1 LPNKSSL
8 KSVFPSIIVNGKV
21 VKTENA
27 KQPFEI
33 HADSVEIFN
42 LADADYPLQ
51 KKRHSFE
58 YLRTVAHLRPRTNTF
73 NAVFRIRSV
82 AAFAIHE
89 YFQNNGYVYVNTP
102 IITCADCEGSAEMF
116 KLTTLDLDK
125 PLPQKDGKTDFSE
138 DLFGKKAYITGSGQL
153 HGETFAEAYGK
164 IYTFGP
170 TLRSENSNT
179 KTHANE
185 FWMIEPEIAFCDL
198 EQLMDIEEDCLKFVV
213 SRVLEKCPEE
223 MEFCNNF
230 IEKGLIDKL
239 HKLVNSKF
247 VRIDHKEAIDIL
259 KKADKEWE
267 FKPEYGEDLGFY
279 KLRWAFDVAIAFIY
293 NTFGFAGIYAFVV
306 IIASLTVLSLFNI
319 LLKQKN
325 NIVLSFI
332 ATVISMLLMTS
343 NWSFTARGQIISY
356 LLLLL
361 EIYFI
366 EKMISTKQKRYYI
379 IFLVISALIVNF
391 HASVWYMTIILVLP
405 YLAEAIMHKIM
416 KNKNLEKSKIIL
428 EPISI
433 KMLIIAIL
441 CLVLGSFISPIGTYT
456 YTYMFKVIGG
466 ISSTFISELQQ
477 TDIISSIGMI
487 LGLIVID
494 ILMLATKSK
503 MKLSDILLF
512 FGLYFMAILA
522 RRNQAFLYLIGTI
535 PVVRLITNFF
545 ETYDTEN
552 ILEKLNNFF
561 SKNWVLGCTTIVIV
575 IGLSSNMVTR
585 IREKYVNERKYPVEA
600 VNFIKENLDYKNLKI
615 YNSFNYGSYL
625 ELSGI
630 PAFVDSRS
638 EIFTEEFNN
647 VTILKDWLETS
658 RGNVNYNDTFAKY
671 EIDYAIVED
680 KEIINTYISADEN
693 YEKVF
698 DDETFSIYMK
708 K

>member
-1 LPNKSSL
+1 MKNKKL
-8 KSVFPSIIVNGKV
+8 YIVFSMLLIVIILMTVTKEMQNDTFFTIATGEHILQEGYDNV
-21 VKTENA
+21 DHLTWHEN
-27 KQPFEI
+27 
-33 HADSVEIFN
+33 
-42 LADADYPLQ
+42 
-51 KKRHSFE
+51 
-58 YLRTVAHLRPRTNTF
+58 
-73 NAVFRIRSV
+73 
-82 AAFAIHE
+82 
-89 YFQNNGYVYVNTP
+89 
-102 IITCADCEGSAEMF
+102 
-116 KLTTLDLDK
+116 
-125 PLPQKDGKTDFSE
+125 
-138 DLFGKKAYITGSGQL
+138 
-153 HGETFAEAYGK
+153 
-164 IYTFGP
+164 
-170 TLRSENSNT
+170 
-179 KTHANE
+179 
-185 FWMIEPEIAFCDL
+185 
-198 EQLMDIEEDCLKFVV
+198 
-213 SRVLEKCPEE
+213 
-223 MEFCNNF
+223 
-230 IEKGLIDKL
+230 
-239 HKLVNSKF
+239 
-247 VRIDHKEAIDIL
+247 
-259 KKADKEWE
+259 
-267 FKPEYGEDLGFY
+267 LGFY

-306 IIASLTVLSLFNI
+306 IIASLTALSLFNI

-332 ATVISMLLMTS
+332 ATVISMLLMAS
-343 NWSFTARGQIISY
+343 NWAFTARGQIISY

-433 KMLIIAIL
+433 KMLIISIL

-552 ILEKLNNFF
+552 ISEKVNDFF

-585 IREKYVNERKYPVEA
+585 IREKYVNEKKYPVGA

-658 RGNVNYNDTFAKY
+658 RGNVNYNYTFEKY
-671 EIDYAIVED
+671 KIDYAIVED
-680 KEIINTYISADEN
+680 KEIINTYISVDKN

-698 DDETFSIYMK
+698 DDETFSIYVK

>member
-1 LPNKSSL
+1 MKNKKL
-8 KSVFPSIIVNGKV
+8 YIVFSMLLIVIILMTVTKEMQNDTFFTIATG
-21 VKTENA
+21 EH
-27 KQPFEI
+27 I
-33 HADSVEIFN
+33 
-42 LADADYPLQ
+42 LQ
-51 KKRHSFE
+51 E
-58 YLRTVAHLRPRTNTF
+58 GYDNVDHLTW
-73 NAVFRIRSV
+73 
-82 AAFAIHE
+82 H
-89 YFQNNGYVYVNTP
+89 
-102 IITCADCEGSAEMF
+102 
-116 KLTTLDLDK
+116 
-125 PLPQKDGKTDFSE
+125 
-138 DLFGKKAYITGSGQL
+138 
-153 HGETFAEAYGK
+153 
-164 IYTFGP
+164 
-170 TLRSENSNT
+170 
-179 KTHANE
+179 
-185 FWMIEPEIAFCDL
+185 
-198 EQLMDIEEDCLKFVV
+198 
-213 SRVLEKCPEE
+213 
-223 MEFCNNF
+223 
-230 IEKGLIDKL
+230 
-239 HKLVNSKF
+239 
-247 VRIDHKEAIDIL
+247 
-259 KKADKEWE
+259 
-267 FKPEYGEDLGFY
+267 EDLGFY

-379 IFLVISALIVNF
+379 IFFIISVLIVNF
-391 HASVWYMTIILVLP
+391 HASVWYMTVILILP
-405 YLAEAIMHKIM
+405 YLAEAIMYRLM

-552 ILEKLNNFF
+552 ILEKVDNLF

-585 IREKYVNERKYPVEA
+585 IREKYVNEKKYPVGA
-600 VNFIKENLDYKNLKI
+600 VNFIKENLDYKNLRI

>member
-1 LPNKSSL
+1 MKNKKL
-8 KSVFPSIIVNGKV
+8 YIVFSMLLIVIILMTVTKEMQNDTFFTIATG
-21 VKTENA
+21 EH
-27 KQPFEI
+27 I
-33 HADSVEIFN
+33 
-42 LADADYPLQ
+42 LQ
-51 KKRHSFE
+51 E
-58 YLRTVAHLRPRTNTF
+58 GYDNVDHLTW
-73 NAVFRIRSV
+73 
-82 AAFAIHE
+82 H
-89 YFQNNGYVYVNTP
+89 
-102 IITCADCEGSAEMF
+102 
-116 KLTTLDLDK
+116 
-125 PLPQKDGKTDFSE
+125 
-138 DLFGKKAYITGSGQL
+138 
-153 HGETFAEAYGK
+153 
-164 IYTFGP
+164 
-170 TLRSENSNT
+170 
-179 KTHANE
+179 
-185 FWMIEPEIAFCDL
+185 
-198 EQLMDIEEDCLKFVV
+198 
-213 SRVLEKCPEE
+213 
-223 MEFCNNF
+223 
-230 IEKGLIDKL
+230 
-239 HKLVNSKF
+239 
-247 VRIDHKEAIDIL
+247 
-259 KKADKEWE
+259 
-267 FKPEYGEDLGFY
+267 EDLGFY

-391 HASVWYMTIILVLP
+391 HASVLYMTIILVLP

>member
-1 LPNKSSL
+1 MKNKKL
-8 KSVFPSIIVNGKV
+8 YI
-21 VKTENA
+21 
-27 KQPFEI
+27 
-33 HADSVEIFN
+33 
-42 LADADYPLQ
+42 
-51 KKRHSFE
+51 
-58 YLRTVAHLRPRTNTF
+58 
-73 NAVFRIRSV
+73 VFRMLLIV
-82 AAFAIHE
+82 IILMTVTKE
-89 YFQNNGYVYVNTP
+89 MQNDTFFTIATGEHILQEGYDNV
-102 IITCADCEGSAEMF
+102 DH
-116 KLTTLDLDK
+116 LTW
-125 PLPQKDGKTDFSE
+125 
-138 DLFGKKAYITGSGQL
+138 
-153 HGETFAEAYGK
+153 H
-164 IYTFGP
+164 
-170 TLRSENSNT
+170 
-179 KTHANE
+179 
-185 FWMIEPEIAFCDL
+185 
-198 EQLMDIEEDCLKFVV
+198 
-213 SRVLEKCPEE
+213 
-223 MEFCNNF
+223 
-230 IEKGLIDKL
+230 
-239 HKLVNSKF
+239 
-247 VRIDHKEAIDIL
+247 
-259 KKADKEWE
+259 
-267 FKPEYGEDLGFY
+267 EDLGFY

-552 ILEKLNNFF
+552 ILEKVNNFF

>member
-1 LPNKSSL
+1 MKNKKL
-8 KSVFPSIIVNGKV
+8 YIVFSMLLIVIILMTVTKEMQNDTFFTIATG
-21 VKTENA
+21 EH
-27 KQPFEI
+27 I
-33 HADSVEIFN
+33 
-42 LADADYPLQ
+42 LQ
-51 KKRHSFE
+51 E
-58 YLRTVAHLRPRTNTF
+58 GYDNVDHLTW
-73 NAVFRIRSV
+73 
-82 AAFAIHE
+82 H
-89 YFQNNGYVYVNTP
+89 
-102 IITCADCEGSAEMF
+102 
-116 KLTTLDLDK
+116 
-125 PLPQKDGKTDFSE
+125 
-138 DLFGKKAYITGSGQL
+138 
-153 HGETFAEAYGK
+153 
-164 IYTFGP
+164 
-170 TLRSENSNT
+170 
-179 KTHANE
+179 
-185 FWMIEPEIAFCDL
+185 
-198 EQLMDIEEDCLKFVV
+198 
-213 SRVLEKCPEE
+213 
-223 MEFCNNF
+223 
-230 IEKGLIDKL
+230 
-239 HKLVNSKF
+239 
-247 VRIDHKEAIDIL
+247 
-259 KKADKEWE
+259 
-267 FKPEYGEDLGFY
+267 EDLGFY

-343 NWSFTARGQIISY
+343 NWSFTARGQMISY

>member
-1 LPNKSSL
+1 MQEGYDN
-8 KSVFPSIIVNGKV
+8 V
-21 VKTENA
+21 
-27 KQPFEI
+27 
-33 HADSVEIFN
+33 D
-42 LADADYPLQ
+42 
-51 KKRHSFE
+51 
-58 YLRTVAHLRPRTNTF
+58 HLTW
-73 NAVFRIRSV
+73 
-82 AAFAIHE
+82 H
-89 YFQNNGYVYVNTP
+89 
-102 IITCADCEGSAEMF
+102 
-116 KLTTLDLDK
+116 
-125 PLPQKDGKTDFSE
+125 
-138 DLFGKKAYITGSGQL
+138 
-153 HGETFAEAYGK
+153 
-164 IYTFGP
+164 
-170 TLRSENSNT
+170 
-179 KTHANE
+179 
-185 FWMIEPEIAFCDL
+185 
-198 EQLMDIEEDCLKFVV
+198 
-213 SRVLEKCPEE
+213 
-223 MEFCNNF
+223 
-230 IEKGLIDKL
+230 
-239 HKLVNSKF
+239 
-247 VRIDHKEAIDIL
+247 
-259 KKADKEWE
+259 
-267 FKPEYGEDLGFY
+267 EDLGFY

-638 EIFTEEFNN
+638 EIFTEEFND

-698 DDETFSIYMK
+698 DDETFSIYIK

>member
-1 LPNKSSL
+1 MLSLCTQTVQMVLLEGMFDIRHFLLNIPWTLIGAASVVLWRLLAKKNKP
-8 KSVFPSIIVNGKV
+8 VRYIIRG
-21 VKTENA
+21 
-27 KQPFEI
+27 I
-33 HADSVEIFN
+33 MIL
-42 LADADYPLQ
+42 LA
-51 KKRHSFE
+51 
-58 YLRTVAHLRPRTNTF
+58 
-73 NAVFRIRSV
+73 
-82 AAFAIHE
+82 
-89 YFQNNGYVYVNTP
+89 
-102 IITCADCEGSAEMF
+102 
-116 KLTTLDLDK
+116 
-125 PLPQKDGKTDFSE
+125 
-138 DLFGKKAYITGSGQL
+138 
-153 HGETFAEAYGK
+153 
-164 IYTFGP
+164 
-170 TLRSENSNT
+170 
-179 KTHANE
+179 
-185 FWMIEPEIAFCDL
+185 
-198 EQLMDIEEDCLKFVV
+198 
-213 SRVLEKCPEE
+213 
-223 MEFCNNF
+223 
-230 IEKGLIDKL
+230 LIL
-239 HKLVNSKF
+239 L
-247 VRIDHKEAIDIL
+247 
-259 KKADKEWE
+259 
-267 FKPEYGEDLGFY
+267 
-279 KLRWAFDVAIAFIY
+279 
-293 NTFGFAGIYAFVV
+293 AGICAFVV
-306 IIASLTVLSLFNI
+306 LIACLTAFSLFNI

-343 NWSFTARGQIISY
+343 NWAFTARGQIISY

-552 ILEKLNNFF
+552 ILEKVDNLF

-585 IREKYVNERKYPVEA
+585 IREKYVNEKKYPVEA

-680 KEIINTYISADEN
+680 KEIINTYISVDEN

-698 DDETFSIYMK
+698 DDETFSIYIK

>member
-1 LPNKSSL
+1 MKNKKL
-8 KSVFPSIIVNGKV
+8 YIVFSMLLIVIILMTVTKEMQNDTFFTIATG
-21 VKTENA
+21 EN
-27 KQPFEI
+27 I
-33 HADSVEIFN
+33 
-42 LADADYPLQ
+42 LQ
-51 KKRHSFE
+51 E
-58 YLRTVAHLRPRTNTF
+58 GYDNVDHLTW
-73 NAVFRIRSV
+73 
-82 AAFAIHE
+82 HE
-89 YFQNNGYVYVNTP
+89 N
-102 IITCADCEGSAEMF
+102 
-116 KLTTLDLDK
+116 
-125 PLPQKDGKTDFSE
+125 
-138 DLFGKKAYITGSGQL
+138 
-153 HGETFAEAYGK
+153 
-164 IYTFGP
+164 
-170 TLRSENSNT
+170 
-179 KTHANE
+179 
-185 FWMIEPEIAFCDL
+185 
-198 EQLMDIEEDCLKFVV
+198 
-213 SRVLEKCPEE
+213 
-223 MEFCNNF
+223 
-230 IEKGLIDKL
+230 
-239 HKLVNSKF
+239 
-247 VRIDHKEAIDIL
+247 
-259 KKADKEWE
+259 
-267 FKPEYGEDLGFY
+267 LGFY

-306 IIASLTVLSLFNI
+306 IIASLTGLSLFNI

-552 ILEKLNNFF
+552 ILEKVNNFF

-585 IREKYVNERKYPVEA
+585 IREKYVNEKKYPVGA
-600 VNFIKENLDYKNLKI
+600 VNFIKENLDYKNLRI

-658 RGNVNYNDTFAKY
+658 RGNVNYNDTFEKY
-671 EIDYAIVED
+671 KIDYAIVED
-680 KEIINTYISADEN
+680 KEIINTYISTDEN

-698 DDETFSIYMK
+698 DDETFSIYIK

>member
-1 LPNKSSL
+1 MKNKKL
-8 KSVFPSIIVNGKV
+8 YIVFSMLLIVIILMTVTKEMQNDTFFTIATGEHILQEGYDNV
-21 VKTENA
+21 DHLTWHEN
-27 KQPFEI
+27 
-33 HADSVEIFN
+33 
-42 LADADYPLQ
+42 
-51 KKRHSFE
+51 
-58 YLRTVAHLRPRTNTF
+58 
-73 NAVFRIRSV
+73 
-82 AAFAIHE
+82 
-89 YFQNNGYVYVNTP
+89 
-102 IITCADCEGSAEMF
+102 
-116 KLTTLDLDK
+116 
-125 PLPQKDGKTDFSE
+125 
-138 DLFGKKAYITGSGQL
+138 
-153 HGETFAEAYGK
+153 
-164 IYTFGP
+164 
-170 TLRSENSNT
+170 
-179 KTHANE
+179 
-185 FWMIEPEIAFCDL
+185 
-198 EQLMDIEEDCLKFVV
+198 
-213 SRVLEKCPEE
+213 
-223 MEFCNNF
+223 
-230 IEKGLIDKL
+230 
-239 HKLVNSKF
+239 
-247 VRIDHKEAIDIL
+247 
-259 KKADKEWE
+259 
-267 FKPEYGEDLGFY
+267 LGFY

-293 NTFGFAGIYAFVV
+293 TTFGFAGIYAFVV
-306 IIASLTVLSLFNI
+306 IIASLTGLSLFNI

-585 IREKYVNERKYPVEA
+585 IREKYVNEKKYPVEA
-600 VNFIKENLDYKNLKI
+600 VNFIKENLDYINLRI

-698 DDETFSIYMK
+698 DDETFSIYIK

>member
-1 LPNKSSL
+1 MKNKKL
-8 KSVFPSIIVNGKV
+8 YIVFSMLLIVIILMTVTKEMQNDTFFTIATG
-21 VKTENA
+21 EH
-27 KQPFEI
+27 I
-33 HADSVEIFN
+33 
-42 LADADYPLQ
+42 LQ
-51 KKRHSFE
+51 E
-58 YLRTVAHLRPRTNTF
+58 GYDNVDHLTW
-73 NAVFRIRSV
+73 
-82 AAFAIHE
+82 H
-89 YFQNNGYVYVNTP
+89 
-102 IITCADCEGSAEMF
+102 
-116 KLTTLDLDK
+116 
-125 PLPQKDGKTDFSE
+125 
-138 DLFGKKAYITGSGQL
+138 
-153 HGETFAEAYGK
+153 
-164 IYTFGP
+164 
-170 TLRSENSNT
+170 
-179 KTHANE
+179 
-185 FWMIEPEIAFCDL
+185 
-198 EQLMDIEEDCLKFVV
+198 
-213 SRVLEKCPEE
+213 
-223 MEFCNNF
+223 
-230 IEKGLIDKL
+230 
-239 HKLVNSKF
+239 
-247 VRIDHKEAIDIL
+247 
-259 KKADKEWE
+259 
-267 FKPEYGEDLGFY
+267 EDLGFY

-585 IREKYVNERKYPVEA
+585 IREKYVNEKKYPVGA
-600 VNFIKENLDYKNLKI
+600 VNFIKENLDYKNLRI

>member
-1 LPNKSSL
+1 MKNKKL
-8 KSVFPSIIVNGKV
+8 YIVFSMLLIVIILMTVTKEMQNDTFFTIATGKHILQDGYDNV
-21 VKTENA
+21 DHLTWHEN
-27 KQPFEI
+27 
-33 HADSVEIFN
+33 
-42 LADADYPLQ
+42 
-51 KKRHSFE
+51 
-58 YLRTVAHLRPRTNTF
+58 
-73 NAVFRIRSV
+73 
-82 AAFAIHE
+82 
-89 YFQNNGYVYVNTP
+89 
-102 IITCADCEGSAEMF
+102 
-116 KLTTLDLDK
+116 
-125 PLPQKDGKTDFSE
+125 
-138 DLFGKKAYITGSGQL
+138 
-153 HGETFAEAYGK
+153 
-164 IYTFGP
+164 
-170 TLRSENSNT
+170 
-179 KTHANE
+179 
-185 FWMIEPEIAFCDL
+185 
-198 EQLMDIEEDCLKFVV
+198 
-213 SRVLEKCPEE
+213 
-223 MEFCNNF
+223 
-230 IEKGLIDKL
+230 
-239 HKLVNSKF
+239 
-247 VRIDHKEAIDIL
+247 
-259 KKADKEWE
+259 
-267 FKPEYGEDLGFY
+267 LGFY

-552 ILEKLNNFF
+552 ILEKVNNFF

-585 IREKYVNERKYPVEA
+585 IREKYVNEKKYPVEA

-671 EIDYAIVED
+671 KIDYAIVED
-680 KEIINTYISADEN
+680 KEIINTYISVDEN

>member
-1 LPNKSSL
+1 MKNKKL
-8 KSVFPSIIVNGKV
+8 YIVFSMLLIVIILMTVTKEMQNDTFFTIATGEHILQEGYDNV
-21 VKTENA
+21 DHLTWHEN
-27 KQPFEI
+27 
-33 HADSVEIFN
+33 
-42 LADADYPLQ
+42 
-51 KKRHSFE
+51 
-58 YLRTVAHLRPRTNTF
+58 
-73 NAVFRIRSV
+73 
-82 AAFAIHE
+82 
-89 YFQNNGYVYVNTP
+89 
-102 IITCADCEGSAEMF
+102 
-116 KLTTLDLDK
+116 
-125 PLPQKDGKTDFSE
+125 
-138 DLFGKKAYITGSGQL
+138 
-153 HGETFAEAYGK
+153 
-164 IYTFGP
+164 
-170 TLRSENSNT
+170 
-179 KTHANE
+179 
-185 FWMIEPEIAFCDL
+185 
-198 EQLMDIEEDCLKFVV
+198 
-213 SRVLEKCPEE
+213 
-223 MEFCNNF
+223 
-230 IEKGLIDKL
+230 
-239 HKLVNSKF
+239 
-247 VRIDHKEAIDIL
+247 
-259 KKADKEWE
+259 
-267 FKPEYGEDLGFY
+267 LGFY

-585 IREKYVNERKYPVEA
+585 IREKYVNEKKYPVEA
-600 VNFIKENLDYKNLKI
+600 VNFIKENLDYINLRI

>member
-1 LPNKSSL
+1 MKNKKL
-8 KSVFPSIIVNGKV
+8 YIVFSMLLIVIILMTVTKEMQNDTFFTIATG
-21 VKTENA
+21 EH
-27 KQPFEI
+27 I
-33 HADSVEIFN
+33 
-42 LADADYPLQ
+42 LQ
-51 KKRHSFE
+51 E
-58 YLRTVAHLRPRTNTF
+58 GYDNVDHLTW
-73 NAVFRIRSV
+73 
-82 AAFAIHE
+82 H
-89 YFQNNGYVYVNTP
+89 
-102 IITCADCEGSAEMF
+102 
-116 KLTTLDLDK
+116 
-125 PLPQKDGKTDFSE
+125 
-138 DLFGKKAYITGSGQL
+138 
-153 HGETFAEAYGK
+153 
-164 IYTFGP
+164 
-170 TLRSENSNT
+170 
-179 KTHANE
+179 
-185 FWMIEPEIAFCDL
+185 
-198 EQLMDIEEDCLKFVV
+198 
-213 SRVLEKCPEE
+213 
-223 MEFCNNF
+223 
-230 IEKGLIDKL
+230 
-239 HKLVNSKF
+239 
-247 VRIDHKEAIDIL
+247 
-259 KKADKEWE
+259 
-267 FKPEYGEDLGFY
+267 EDLGFY

-456 YTYMFKVIGG
+456 YIYMFKVIGG

-535 PVVRLITNFF
+535 PVVRLITNFL

-552 ILEKLNNFF
+552 ILEKVNNFF

-638 EIFTEEFNN
+638 EIFTEEFND

-698 DDETFSIYMK
+698 DDETFSIYIK

>member
-1 LPNKSSL
+1 MKNKKL
-8 KSVFPSIIVNGKV
+8 YIVFSMLLIVIILMTVTKEMQNDTFFTIATGEHILQEGYDNV
-21 VKTENA
+21 DHLTWHEN
-27 KQPFEI
+27 
-33 HADSVEIFN
+33 
-42 LADADYPLQ
+42 
-51 KKRHSFE
+51 
-58 YLRTVAHLRPRTNTF
+58 
-73 NAVFRIRSV
+73 
-82 AAFAIHE
+82 
-89 YFQNNGYVYVNTP
+89 
-102 IITCADCEGSAEMF
+102 
-116 KLTTLDLDK
+116 
-125 PLPQKDGKTDFSE
+125 
-138 DLFGKKAYITGSGQL
+138 
-153 HGETFAEAYGK
+153 
-164 IYTFGP
+164 
-170 TLRSENSNT
+170 
-179 KTHANE
+179 
-185 FWMIEPEIAFCDL
+185 
-198 EQLMDIEEDCLKFVV
+198 
-213 SRVLEKCPEE
+213 
-223 MEFCNNF
+223 
-230 IEKGLIDKL
+230 
-239 HKLVNSKF
+239 
-247 VRIDHKEAIDIL
+247 
-259 KKADKEWE
+259 
-267 FKPEYGEDLGFY
+267 LGFY

-343 NWSFTARGQIISY
+343 NWAFTARGQIISY

-585 IREKYVNERKYPVEA
+585 IREKYVNEKKYPVEA
-600 VNFIKENLDYKNLKI
+600 VNFIKENLDYINLRI

>member
-1 LPNKSSL
+1 MKNKKL
-8 KSVFPSIIVNGKV
+8 YIVFSMLLIVIILMTVTKEMQNDTFFTIATGEHILQEGYDNV
-21 VKTENA
+21 DHLTWHEN
-27 KQPFEI
+27 
-33 HADSVEIFN
+33 
-42 LADADYPLQ
+42 
-51 KKRHSFE
+51 
-58 YLRTVAHLRPRTNTF
+58 
-73 NAVFRIRSV
+73 
-82 AAFAIHE
+82 
-89 YFQNNGYVYVNTP
+89 
-102 IITCADCEGSAEMF
+102 
-116 KLTTLDLDK
+116 
-125 PLPQKDGKTDFSE
+125 
-138 DLFGKKAYITGSGQL
+138 
-153 HGETFAEAYGK
+153 
-164 IYTFGP
+164 
-170 TLRSENSNT
+170 
-179 KTHANE
+179 
-185 FWMIEPEIAFCDL
+185 
-198 EQLMDIEEDCLKFVV
+198 
-213 SRVLEKCPEE
+213 
-223 MEFCNNF
+223 
-230 IEKGLIDKL
+230 
-239 HKLVNSKF
+239 
-247 VRIDHKEAIDIL
+247 
-259 KKADKEWE
+259 
-267 FKPEYGEDLGFY
+267 LGFY

-293 NTFGFAGIYAFVV
+293 NTFGFAGIYALVV
-306 IIASLTVLSLFNI
+306 IIASLTALSLFNI

-343 NWSFTARGQIISY
+343 NWAFTARGQIISY

-379 IFLVISALIVNF
+379 IFLVISSLIVNF

-552 ILEKLNNFF
+552 ISEKVNDFF

-585 IREKYVNERKYPVEA
+585 IREKYVNEKKYPVGA

-658 RGNVNYNDTFAKY
+658 RGNINYNDTFEKY
-671 EIDYAIVED
+671 KIDYAIVED
-680 KEIINTYISADEN
+680 KEIINTYISVDEN

-698 DDETFSIYMK
+698 DDETFSIYVK

>member
-1 LPNKSSL
+1 
-8 KSVFPSIIVNGKV
+8 
-21 VKTENA
+21 
-27 KQPFEI
+27 
-33 HADSVEIFN
+33 
-42 LADADYPLQ
+42 
-51 KKRHSFE
+51 
-58 YLRTVAHLRPRTNTF
+58 
-73 NAVFRIRSV
+73 
-82 AAFAIHE
+82 
-89 YFQNNGYVYVNTP
+89 
-102 IITCADCEGSAEMF
+102 M
-116 KLTTLDLDK
+116 
-125 PLPQKDGKTDFSE
+125 
-138 DLFGKKAYITGSGQL
+138 
-153 HGETFAEAYGK
+153 
-164 IYTFGP
+164 
-170 TLRSENSNT
+170 
-179 KTHANE
+179 
-185 FWMIEPEIAFCDL
+185 
-198 EQLMDIEEDCLKFVV
+198 
-213 SRVLEKCPEE
+213 
-223 MEFCNNF
+223 
-230 IEKGLIDKL
+230 
-239 HKLVNSKF
+239 
-247 VRIDHKEAIDIL
+247 
-259 KKADKEWE
+259 
-267 FKPEYGEDLGFY
+267 
-279 KLRWAFDVAIAFIY
+279 RWAFDVTIAFIY

-343 NWSFTARGQIISY
+343 NWAFTARGQIISY

-379 IFLVISALIVNF
+379 IFFIISVLIVNF
-391 HASVWYMTIILVLP
+391 HASVWYMTVILILP
-405 YLAEAIMHKIM
+405 YLAEAIMYRLM

-441 CLVLGSFISPIGTYT
+441 CFVLGSFISPIGTYT

-552 ILEKLNNFF
+552 ILEKVNNFF

-585 IREKYVNERKYPVEA
+585 IREKYVNEKKYPVEA

-615 YNSFNYGSYL
+615 YNNFNYGSYL

-671 EIDYAIVED
+671 EIDYANVED
-680 KEIINTYISADEN
+680 KEIINTYISVDEN

>member
-1 LPNKSSL
+1 MKNKKL
-8 KSVFPSIIVNGKV
+8 YIVFSMLLIVIILMTVTKEMQNDTFFTIATGEHILQEGYDNV
-21 VKTENA
+21 DHLTWHEN
-27 KQPFEI
+27 
-33 HADSVEIFN
+33 
-42 LADADYPLQ
+42 
-51 KKRHSFE
+51 
-58 YLRTVAHLRPRTNTF
+58 
-73 NAVFRIRSV
+73 
-82 AAFAIHE
+82 
-89 YFQNNGYVYVNTP
+89 
-102 IITCADCEGSAEMF
+102 
-116 KLTTLDLDK
+116 
-125 PLPQKDGKTDFSE
+125 
-138 DLFGKKAYITGSGQL
+138 
-153 HGETFAEAYGK
+153 
-164 IYTFGP
+164 
-170 TLRSENSNT
+170 
-179 KTHANE
+179 
-185 FWMIEPEIAFCDL
+185 
-198 EQLMDIEEDCLKFVV
+198 
-213 SRVLEKCPEE
+213 
-223 MEFCNNF
+223 
-230 IEKGLIDKL
+230 
-239 HKLVNSKF
+239 
-247 VRIDHKEAIDIL
+247 
-259 KKADKEWE
+259 
-267 FKPEYGEDLGFY
+267 LGFY

-306 IIASLTVLSLFNI
+306 IIASLTGLSLFNI

-561 SKNWVLGCTTIVIV
+561 SKNWVLVCTTIVIV

-585 IREKYVNERKYPVEA
+585 IREKYVNEKKYPVEA
-600 VNFIKENLDYKNLKI
+600 VNFIKENLDYINLRI

-698 DDETFSIYMK
+698 DDETFSIYIK

>member
-1 LPNKSSL
+1 MKNKKL
-8 KSVFPSIIVNGKV
+8 YIVFSMLLIVIILMTVTKEMQNDTFFTIATGEHILQEGYDNV
-21 VKTENA
+21 DHLTWHEN
-27 KQPFEI
+27 
-33 HADSVEIFN
+33 
-42 LADADYPLQ
+42 
-51 KKRHSFE
+51 
-58 YLRTVAHLRPRTNTF
+58 
-73 NAVFRIRSV
+73 
-82 AAFAIHE
+82 
-89 YFQNNGYVYVNTP
+89 
-102 IITCADCEGSAEMF
+102 
-116 KLTTLDLDK
+116 
-125 PLPQKDGKTDFSE
+125 
-138 DLFGKKAYITGSGQL
+138 
-153 HGETFAEAYGK
+153 
-164 IYTFGP
+164 
-170 TLRSENSNT
+170 
-179 KTHANE
+179 
-185 FWMIEPEIAFCDL
+185 
-198 EQLMDIEEDCLKFVV
+198 
-213 SRVLEKCPEE
+213 
-223 MEFCNNF
+223 
-230 IEKGLIDKL
+230 
-239 HKLVNSKF
+239 
-247 VRIDHKEAIDIL
+247 
-259 KKADKEWE
+259 
-267 FKPEYGEDLGFY
+267 LGFY

-306 IIASLTVLSLFNI
+306 IIASLTALSLFNI

-366 EKMISTKQKRYYI
+366 EKLISTKQKRYYI
-379 IFLVISALIVNF
+379 IFFVMSALIVNF
-391 HASVWYMTIILVLP
+391 HASVWYMTVILILP
-405 YLAEAIMHKIM
+405 YLAEAIMHRLM

-433 KMLIIAIL
+433 KMLIIVIL

-494 ILMLATKSK
+494 VLMLATKSK

-552 ILEKLNNFF
+552 ILEKVNNFF

-585 IREKYVNERKYPVEA
+585 IREKYVNEKKYPVEA

-698 DDETFSIYMK
+698 DDETFSIYIK

>member
-1 LPNKSSL
+1 MKNKKL
-8 KSVFPSIIVNGKV
+8 YIVFSMLLIVIILMTVTKEMQNDTFFTIATGEHILQEGYDNV
-21 VKTENA
+21 DHLTWHEN
-27 KQPFEI
+27 
-33 HADSVEIFN
+33 
-42 LADADYPLQ
+42 
-51 KKRHSFE
+51 
-58 YLRTVAHLRPRTNTF
+58 
-73 NAVFRIRSV
+73 
-82 AAFAIHE
+82 
-89 YFQNNGYVYVNTP
+89 
-102 IITCADCEGSAEMF
+102 
-116 KLTTLDLDK
+116 
-125 PLPQKDGKTDFSE
+125 
-138 DLFGKKAYITGSGQL
+138 
-153 HGETFAEAYGK
+153 
-164 IYTFGP
+164 
-170 TLRSENSNT
+170 
-179 KTHANE
+179 
-185 FWMIEPEIAFCDL
+185 
-198 EQLMDIEEDCLKFVV
+198 
-213 SRVLEKCPEE
+213 
-223 MEFCNNF
+223 
-230 IEKGLIDKL
+230 
-239 HKLVNSKF
+239 
-247 VRIDHKEAIDIL
+247 
-259 KKADKEWE
+259 
-267 FKPEYGEDLGFY
+267 LGFY

-306 IIASLTVLSLFNI
+306 IIASLTGLSLFNI

-361 EIYFI
+361 EIYLI
-366 EKMISTKQKRYYI
+366 EKLISTKQKRYYI

-503 MKLSDILLF
+503 MKLSDVLLF

-552 ILEKLNNFF
+552 ILEKVNNIF

-600 VNFIKENLDYKNLKI
+600 VNFIKENLDYKNLRI

-680 KEIINTYISADEN
+680 KEIINTYISVDEN

>member
-1 LPNKSSL
+1 
-8 KSVFPSIIVNGKV
+8 
-21 VKTENA
+21 
-27 KQPFEI
+27 
-33 HADSVEIFN
+33 
-42 LADADYPLQ
+42 
-51 KKRHSFE
+51 
-58 YLRTVAHLRPRTNTF
+58 
-73 NAVFRIRSV
+73 
-82 AAFAIHE
+82 
-89 YFQNNGYVYVNTP
+89 
-102 IITCADCEGSAEMF
+102 M
-116 KLTTLDLDK
+116 
-125 PLPQKDGKTDFSE
+125 
-138 DLFGKKAYITGSGQL
+138 
-153 HGETFAEAYGK
+153 
-164 IYTFGP
+164 
-170 TLRSENSNT
+170 
-179 KTHANE
+179 
-185 FWMIEPEIAFCDL
+185 
-198 EQLMDIEEDCLKFVV
+198 
-213 SRVLEKCPEE
+213 
-223 MEFCNNF
+223 
-230 IEKGLIDKL
+230 
-239 HKLVNSKF
+239 
-247 VRIDHKEAIDIL
+247 
-259 KKADKEWE
+259 
-267 FKPEYGEDLGFY
+267 
-279 KLRWAFDVAIAFIY
+279 RWAFDVAIAFIY

-487 LGLIVID
+487 LGLIVVD

-552 ILEKLNNFF
+552 ILEKVNNFF

>member
-1 LPNKSSL
+1 MKNKKL
-8 KSVFPSIIVNGKV
+8 YIVFSMLLIVIILMTVTKEMQNDTFFTIATGEHILQEGYDNV
-21 VKTENA
+21 DHLTWHEN
-27 KQPFEI
+27 
-33 HADSVEIFN
+33 
-42 LADADYPLQ
+42 
-51 KKRHSFE
+51 
-58 YLRTVAHLRPRTNTF
+58 
-73 NAVFRIRSV
+73 
-82 AAFAIHE
+82 
-89 YFQNNGYVYVNTP
+89 
-102 IITCADCEGSAEMF
+102 
-116 KLTTLDLDK
+116 
-125 PLPQKDGKTDFSE
+125 
-138 DLFGKKAYITGSGQL
+138 
-153 HGETFAEAYGK
+153 
-164 IYTFGP
+164 
-170 TLRSENSNT
+170 
-179 KTHANE
+179 
-185 FWMIEPEIAFCDL
+185 
-198 EQLMDIEEDCLKFVV
+198 
-213 SRVLEKCPEE
+213 
-223 MEFCNNF
+223 
-230 IEKGLIDKL
+230 
-239 HKLVNSKF
+239 
-247 VRIDHKEAIDIL
+247 
-259 KKADKEWE
+259 
-267 FKPEYGEDLGFY
+267 LGFY

-545 ETYDTEN
+545 DTYDTEN
-552 ILEKLNNFF
+552 ILEKVNNFF

-585 IREKYVNERKYPVEA
+585 IREKYVNEKKYPVEA
-600 VNFIKENLDYKNLKI
+600 VNFIKENLDYINLRI

-698 DDETFSIYMK
+698 DDETFSIYIK

>member
-1 LPNKSSL
+1 MKNK
-8 KSVFPSIIVNGKV
+8 
-21 VKTENA
+21 
-27 KQPFEI
+27 
-33 HADSVEIFN
+33 
-42 LADADYPLQ
+42 
-51 KKRHSFE
+51 
-58 YLRTVAHLRPRTNTF
+58 
-73 NAVFRIRSV
+73 
-82 AAFAIHE
+82 
-89 YFQNNGYVYVNTP
+89 
-102 IITCADCEGSAEMF
+102 
-116 KLTTLDLDK
+116 
-125 PLPQKDGKTDFSE
+125 
-138 DLFGKKAYITGSGQL
+138 
-153 HGETFAEAYGK
+153 K
-164 IYTFGP
+164 IYIVFCILLVIIILLTVTKEMQNDTFFTIATGEHILQEGYDNVDHL
-170 TLRSENSNT
+170 TWHEN
-179 KTHANE
+179 
-185 FWMIEPEIAFCDL
+185 
-198 EQLMDIEEDCLKFVV
+198 
-213 SRVLEKCPEE
+213 
-223 MEFCNNF
+223 
-230 IEKGLIDKL
+230 
-239 HKLVNSKF
+239 
-247 VRIDHKEAIDIL
+247 
-259 KKADKEWE
+259 
-267 FKPEYGEDLGFY
+267 LGFY

-585 IREKYVNERKYPVEA
+585 IREKYVNEKKYPVGA
-600 VNFIKENLDYKNLKI
+600 VNFIKENLDYKNLRI

-680 KEIINTYISADEN
+680 KEIINTYISVDKN

-698 DDETFSIYMK
+698 DDETFSIYVK

>member
-1 LPNKSSL
+1 MKNKKL
-8 KSVFPSIIVNGKV
+8 YIVFSMLLIVIILMTVTKEMQNDTFFTIATGEHILQEGYDNV
-21 VKTENA
+21 DHLTWHEN
-27 KQPFEI
+27 
-33 HADSVEIFN
+33 
-42 LADADYPLQ
+42 
-51 KKRHSFE
+51 
-58 YLRTVAHLRPRTNTF
+58 
-73 NAVFRIRSV
+73 
-82 AAFAIHE
+82 
-89 YFQNNGYVYVNTP
+89 
-102 IITCADCEGSAEMF
+102 
-116 KLTTLDLDK
+116 
-125 PLPQKDGKTDFSE
+125 
-138 DLFGKKAYITGSGQL
+138 
-153 HGETFAEAYGK
+153 
-164 IYTFGP
+164 
-170 TLRSENSNT
+170 
-179 KTHANE
+179 
-185 FWMIEPEIAFCDL
+185 
-198 EQLMDIEEDCLKFVV
+198 
-213 SRVLEKCPEE
+213 
-223 MEFCNNF
+223 
-230 IEKGLIDKL
+230 
-239 HKLVNSKF
+239 
-247 VRIDHKEAIDIL
+247 
-259 KKADKEWE
+259 
-267 FKPEYGEDLGFY
+267 LGFY

-361 EIYFI
+361 EIYSI
-366 EKMISTKQKRYYI
+366 EKLISTKQKRYYI

-522 RRNQAFLYLIGTI
+522 RRNQAFLYLIGAI

-552 ILEKLNNFF
+552 ILEKVNNFF

-585 IREKYVNERKYPVEA
+585 IREKYVNEKKYPVEA
-600 VNFIKENLDYKNLKI
+600 VNFIKENLDYKNLRI

-698 DDETFSIYMK
+698 DDETFSIYIK

>member
-1 LPNKSSL
+1 MKNKKL
-8 KSVFPSIIVNGKV
+8 YIVFSMLLIVIILMTVTKEMQNDTFFTIATGEHILQEGYDNV
-21 VKTENA
+21 DHLTWHEN
-27 KQPFEI
+27 
-33 HADSVEIFN
+33 
-42 LADADYPLQ
+42 
-51 KKRHSFE
+51 
-58 YLRTVAHLRPRTNTF
+58 
-73 NAVFRIRSV
+73 
-82 AAFAIHE
+82 
-89 YFQNNGYVYVNTP
+89 
-102 IITCADCEGSAEMF
+102 
-116 KLTTLDLDK
+116 
-125 PLPQKDGKTDFSE
+125 
-138 DLFGKKAYITGSGQL
+138 
-153 HGETFAEAYGK
+153 
-164 IYTFGP
+164 
-170 TLRSENSNT
+170 
-179 KTHANE
+179 
-185 FWMIEPEIAFCDL
+185 
-198 EQLMDIEEDCLKFVV
+198 
-213 SRVLEKCPEE
+213 
-223 MEFCNNF
+223 
-230 IEKGLIDKL
+230 
-239 HKLVNSKF
+239 
-247 VRIDHKEAIDIL
+247 
-259 KKADKEWE
+259 
-267 FKPEYGEDLGFY
+267 LGFY

-306 IIASLTVLSLFNI
+306 IIASLTGLSLFNI

-332 ATVISMLLMTS
+332 ATVISIFLMTS
-343 NWSFTARGQIISY
+343 NWSFTARCQIISY

-585 IREKYVNERKYPVEA
+585 IREKYVNEKKYPVEA
-600 VNFIKENLDYKNLKI
+600 VNFIKENLDYINLRI

-698 DDETFSIYMK
+698 DDETFSIYIK

>member
-1 LPNKSSL
+1 MKNKKL
-8 KSVFPSIIVNGKV
+8 YIVFSMLLIVIILMTVTKEMQNDTFFTIATGEHILQEGYDNV
-21 VKTENA
+21 DHLTWHEN
-27 KQPFEI
+27 
-33 HADSVEIFN
+33 
-42 LADADYPLQ
+42 
-51 KKRHSFE
+51 
-58 YLRTVAHLRPRTNTF
+58 
-73 NAVFRIRSV
+73 
-82 AAFAIHE
+82 
-89 YFQNNGYVYVNTP
+89 
-102 IITCADCEGSAEMF
+102 
-116 KLTTLDLDK
+116 
-125 PLPQKDGKTDFSE
+125 
-138 DLFGKKAYITGSGQL
+138 
-153 HGETFAEAYGK
+153 
-164 IYTFGP
+164 
-170 TLRSENSNT
+170 
-179 KTHANE
+179 
-185 FWMIEPEIAFCDL
+185 
-198 EQLMDIEEDCLKFVV
+198 
-213 SRVLEKCPEE
+213 
-223 MEFCNNF
+223 
-230 IEKGLIDKL
+230 
-239 HKLVNSKF
+239 
-247 VRIDHKEAIDIL
+247 
-259 KKADKEWE
+259 
-267 FKPEYGEDLGFY
+267 LGFY

-477 TDIISSIGMI
+477 TDIISSFGMI

-552 ILEKLNNFF
+552 ILEKVNNFF

-585 IREKYVNERKYPVEA
+585 IREKYVNEKKYPVEA
-600 VNFIKENLDYKNLKI
+600 VNFIKENLDYKNFRI

-671 EIDYAIVED
+671 KIDYAIVED

>member
-1 LPNKSSL
+1 
-8 KSVFPSIIVNGKV
+8 
-21 VKTENA
+21 
-27 KQPFEI
+27 
-33 HADSVEIFN
+33 
-42 LADADYPLQ
+42 
-51 KKRHSFE
+51 
-58 YLRTVAHLRPRTNTF
+58 
-73 NAVFRIRSV
+73 
-82 AAFAIHE
+82 
-89 YFQNNGYVYVNTP
+89 
-102 IITCADCEGSAEMF
+102 M
-116 KLTTLDLDK
+116 
-125 PLPQKDGKTDFSE
+125 
-138 DLFGKKAYITGSGQL
+138 
-153 HGETFAEAYGK
+153 
-164 IYTFGP
+164 
-170 TLRSENSNT
+170 
-179 KTHANE
+179 
-185 FWMIEPEIAFCDL
+185 
-198 EQLMDIEEDCLKFVV
+198 
-213 SRVLEKCPEE
+213 
-223 MEFCNNF
+223 
-230 IEKGLIDKL
+230 
-239 HKLVNSKF
+239 
-247 VRIDHKEAIDIL
+247 
-259 KKADKEWE
+259 
-267 FKPEYGEDLGFY
+267 
-279 KLRWAFDVAIAFIY
+279 RWAFDVAIAFIY

>member
-1 LPNKSSL
+1 MKNKKL
-8 KSVFPSIIVNGKV
+8 YIVFSMLLIVIILMTVTKEMQNDTFFTIATGEHILQEGYDNV
-21 VKTENA
+21 DHLTWHEN
-27 KQPFEI
+27 
-33 HADSVEIFN
+33 
-42 LADADYPLQ
+42 
-51 KKRHSFE
+51 
-58 YLRTVAHLRPRTNTF
+58 
-73 NAVFRIRSV
+73 
-82 AAFAIHE
+82 
-89 YFQNNGYVYVNTP
+89 
-102 IITCADCEGSAEMF
+102 
-116 KLTTLDLDK
+116 
-125 PLPQKDGKTDFSE
+125 
-138 DLFGKKAYITGSGQL
+138 
-153 HGETFAEAYGK
+153 
-164 IYTFGP
+164 
-170 TLRSENSNT
+170 
-179 KTHANE
+179 
-185 FWMIEPEIAFCDL
+185 
-198 EQLMDIEEDCLKFVV
+198 
-213 SRVLEKCPEE
+213 
-223 MEFCNNF
+223 
-230 IEKGLIDKL
+230 
-239 HKLVNSKF
+239 
-247 VRIDHKEAIDIL
+247 
-259 KKADKEWE
+259 
-267 FKPEYGEDLGFY
+267 LGFY

-306 IIASLTVLSLFNI
+306 IIASLTGLSLFNI

-441 CLVLGSFISPIGTYT
+441 CFVLGSFISPIGTYT

-585 IREKYVNERKYPVEA
+585 IREKYVNEKKYPVEA
-600 VNFIKENLDYKNLKI
+600 VNFIKENLDYINLRI

-698 DDETFSIYMK
+698 DDETFSIYIK

>member
-1 LPNKSSL
+1 MKNKKL
-8 KSVFPSIIVNGKV
+8 YIVFSMLLIVIILMTVTKEMQNDTFFTIATGEHILQEGYDNV
-21 VKTENA
+21 DHLTWHEN
-27 KQPFEI
+27 
-33 HADSVEIFN
+33 
-42 LADADYPLQ
+42 
-51 KKRHSFE
+51 
-58 YLRTVAHLRPRTNTF
+58 
-73 NAVFRIRSV
+73 
-82 AAFAIHE
+82 
-89 YFQNNGYVYVNTP
+89 
-102 IITCADCEGSAEMF
+102 
-116 KLTTLDLDK
+116 
-125 PLPQKDGKTDFSE
+125 
-138 DLFGKKAYITGSGQL
+138 
-153 HGETFAEAYGK
+153 
-164 IYTFGP
+164 
-170 TLRSENSNT
+170 
-179 KTHANE
+179 
-185 FWMIEPEIAFCDL
+185 
-198 EQLMDIEEDCLKFVV
+198 
-213 SRVLEKCPEE
+213 
-223 MEFCNNF
+223 
-230 IEKGLIDKL
+230 
-239 HKLVNSKF
+239 
-247 VRIDHKEAIDIL
+247 
-259 KKADKEWE
+259 
-267 FKPEYGEDLGFY
+267 LGFY

-306 IIASLTVLSLFNI
+306 IIASLTALSLFNI

-366 EKMISTKQKRYYI
+366 EKLISTKQKRYYI
-379 IFLVISALIVNF
+379 IFFVMSALIVNF

-433 KMLIIAIL
+433 KMLIIVIL
-441 CLVLGSFISPIGTYT
+441 CLVLGSFISPIGIYT

-552 ILEKLNNFF
+552 ILEKVNNFF

-585 IREKYVNERKYPVEA
+585 IREKYVNEKKYPVEA

-680 KEIINTYISADEN
+680 E
-693 YEKVF
+693 
-698 DDETFSIYMK
+698 
-708 K
+708 

>member
-1 LPNKSSL
+1 MKNKKL
-8 KSVFPSIIVNGKV
+8 YIVFSMLLIVIILMTVTKEMQNDTFFTIATG
-21 VKTENA
+21 EH
-27 KQPFEI
+27 I
-33 HADSVEIFN
+33 
-42 LADADYPLQ
+42 LQ
-51 KKRHSFE
+51 E
-58 YLRTVAHLRPRTNTF
+58 GYDNVDHLTW
-73 NAVFRIRSV
+73 
-82 AAFAIHE
+82 H
-89 YFQNNGYVYVNTP
+89 
-102 IITCADCEGSAEMF
+102 
-116 KLTTLDLDK
+116 
-125 PLPQKDGKTDFSE
+125 
-138 DLFGKKAYITGSGQL
+138 
-153 HGETFAEAYGK
+153 
-164 IYTFGP
+164 
-170 TLRSENSNT
+170 
-179 KTHANE
+179 
-185 FWMIEPEIAFCDL
+185 
-198 EQLMDIEEDCLKFVV
+198 
-213 SRVLEKCPEE
+213 
-223 MEFCNNF
+223 
-230 IEKGLIDKL
+230 
-239 HKLVNSKF
+239 
-247 VRIDHKEAIDIL
+247 
-259 KKADKEWE
+259 
-267 FKPEYGEDLGFY
+267 EDLGFY

-512 FGLYFMAILA
+512 FGLYLMAILA

>member
-1 LPNKSSL
+1 MKNKKL
-8 KSVFPSIIVNGKV
+8 YIVFSMLLIVIILMTVTKEMQNDTFFTIATGEHILQEGYDNV
-21 VKTENA
+21 DHLTWHEN
-27 KQPFEI
+27 
-33 HADSVEIFN
+33 
-42 LADADYPLQ
+42 
-51 KKRHSFE
+51 
-58 YLRTVAHLRPRTNTF
+58 
-73 NAVFRIRSV
+73 
-82 AAFAIHE
+82 
-89 YFQNNGYVYVNTP
+89 
-102 IITCADCEGSAEMF
+102 
-116 KLTTLDLDK
+116 
-125 PLPQKDGKTDFSE
+125 
-138 DLFGKKAYITGSGQL
+138 
-153 HGETFAEAYGK
+153 
-164 IYTFGP
+164 
-170 TLRSENSNT
+170 
-179 KTHANE
+179 
-185 FWMIEPEIAFCDL
+185 
-198 EQLMDIEEDCLKFVV
+198 
-213 SRVLEKCPEE
+213 
-223 MEFCNNF
+223 
-230 IEKGLIDKL
+230 
-239 HKLVNSKF
+239 
-247 VRIDHKEAIDIL
+247 
-259 KKADKEWE
+259 
-267 FKPEYGEDLGFY
+267 LGFY

-306 IIASLTVLSLFNI
+306 IIASLTGLSLFNI

-366 EKMISTKQKRYYI
+366 EKLISTKQKRYYI

-433 KMLIIAIL
+433 KMLILAIL

-503 MKLSDILLF
+503 MKLSDVLLF

-552 ILEKLNNFF
+552 ILEKVNNIF

-600 VNFIKENLDYKNLKI
+600 VNFIKENLDYKNLRI

-680 KEIINTYISADEN
+680 KEIINTYISVDEN

>member
-1 LPNKSSL
+1 MKNKKL
-8 KSVFPSIIVNGKV
+8 YIVFSMLLIVIILMTVTKEMQNDTFFTIATGEHILQEGYDNV
-21 VKTENA
+21 DHLTWHEN
-27 KQPFEI
+27 
-33 HADSVEIFN
+33 
-42 LADADYPLQ
+42 
-51 KKRHSFE
+51 
-58 YLRTVAHLRPRTNTF
+58 LR
-73 NAVFRIRSV
+73 
-82 AAFAIHE
+82 
-89 YFQNNGYVYVNTP
+89 
-102 IITCADCEGSAEMF
+102 
-116 KLTTLDLDK
+116 
-125 PLPQKDGKTDFSE
+125 
-138 DLFGKKAYITGSGQL
+138 
-153 HGETFAEAYGK
+153 
-164 IYTFGP
+164 
-170 TLRSENSNT
+170 
-179 KTHANE
+179 
-185 FWMIEPEIAFCDL
+185 
-198 EQLMDIEEDCLKFVV
+198 
-213 SRVLEKCPEE
+213 
-223 MEFCNNF
+223 
-230 IEKGLIDKL
+230 
-239 HKLVNSKF
+239 
-247 VRIDHKEAIDIL
+247 
-259 KKADKEWE
+259 
-267 FKPEYGEDLGFY
+267 FY

-306 IIASLTVLSLFNI
+306 IIASLTALSLFNI

-343 NWSFTARGQIISY
+343 NWAFTARGQIISY

-366 EKMISTKQKRYYI
+366 EKMINTKQKRYYI
-379 IFLVISALIVNF
+379 IFFIISALIVNF

-441 CLVLGSFISPIGTYT
+441 CLILGSFISPIGTYT

-535 PVVRLITNFF
+535 PVVRLITNFV
-545 ETYDTEN
+545 ENYDTEN
-552 ILEKLNNFF
+552 ILEKVNNFF

-585 IREKYVNERKYPVEA
+585 IREKYVNEKKYPVGA

-630 PAFVDSRS
+630 SAFVDSRS

-658 RGNVNYNDTFAKY
+658 RGNINYNDTFEKY
-671 EIDYAIVED
+671 KIDYAIVED
-680 KEIINTYISADEN
+680 KEIINTYISVDEN

-698 DDETFSIYMK
+698 DDETFSIYVK

>member
-1 LPNKSSL
+1 MKNKKL
-8 KSVFPSIIVNGKV
+8 YIVFSMLLIVIILMTVTKEMQNDTFFTIATG
-21 VKTENA
+21 EH
-27 KQPFEI
+27 I
-33 HADSVEIFN
+33 
-42 LADADYPLQ
+42 LQ
-51 KKRHSFE
+51 E
-58 YLRTVAHLRPRTNTF
+58 GYDNVDHLTW
-73 NAVFRIRSV
+73 
-82 AAFAIHE
+82 H
-89 YFQNNGYVYVNTP
+89 
-102 IITCADCEGSAEMF
+102 
-116 KLTTLDLDK
+116 
-125 PLPQKDGKTDFSE
+125 
-138 DLFGKKAYITGSGQL
+138 
-153 HGETFAEAYGK
+153 
-164 IYTFGP
+164 
-170 TLRSENSNT
+170 
-179 KTHANE
+179 
-185 FWMIEPEIAFCDL
+185 
-198 EQLMDIEEDCLKFVV
+198 
-213 SRVLEKCPEE
+213 
-223 MEFCNNF
+223 
-230 IEKGLIDKL
+230 
-239 HKLVNSKF
+239 
-247 VRIDHKEAIDIL
+247 
-259 KKADKEWE
+259 
-267 FKPEYGEDLGFY
+267 EDLGFY

-585 IREKYVNERKYPVEA
+585 IREKYVNEKKYPVEA
-600 VNFIKENLDYKNLKI
+600 VNFIKENLDYINLRI

-698 DDETFSIYMK
+698 DDETFSIYIK

>member
-1 LPNKSSL
+1 MKNKKL
-8 KSVFPSIIVNGKV
+8 YIVFSMLLIVIILMTVTKEMQNDTFFTIATG
-21 VKTENA
+21 EH
-27 KQPFEI
+27 I
-33 HADSVEIFN
+33 
-42 LADADYPLQ
+42 LQ
-51 KKRHSFE
+51 E
-58 YLRTVAHLRPRTNTF
+58 GYDNVDHLTW
-73 NAVFRIRSV
+73 
-82 AAFAIHE
+82 H
-89 YFQNNGYVYVNTP
+89 
-102 IITCADCEGSAEMF
+102 
-116 KLTTLDLDK
+116 
-125 PLPQKDGKTDFSE
+125 
-138 DLFGKKAYITGSGQL
+138 
-153 HGETFAEAYGK
+153 
-164 IYTFGP
+164 
-170 TLRSENSNT
+170 
-179 KTHANE
+179 
-185 FWMIEPEIAFCDL
+185 
-198 EQLMDIEEDCLKFVV
+198 
-213 SRVLEKCPEE
+213 
-223 MEFCNNF
+223 
-230 IEKGLIDKL
+230 
-239 HKLVNSKF
+239 
-247 VRIDHKEAIDIL
+247 
-259 KKADKEWE
+259 
-267 FKPEYGEDLGFY
+267 EDLGFY

-441 CLVLGSFISPIGTYT
+441 CLVLGSFISPIGTPT

>member
-1 LPNKSSL
+1 MKNKKL
-8 KSVFPSIIVNGKV
+8 YIVFSMLLIVIILMTVTKEMQNDTFFTIATG
-21 VKTENA
+21 EH
-27 KQPFEI
+27 I
-33 HADSVEIFN
+33 
-42 LADADYPLQ
+42 LQ
-51 KKRHSFE
+51 E
-58 YLRTVAHLRPRTNTF
+58 GYDNVDHLTW
-73 NAVFRIRSV
+73 
-82 AAFAIHE
+82 H
-89 YFQNNGYVYVNTP
+89 
-102 IITCADCEGSAEMF
+102 
-116 KLTTLDLDK
+116 
-125 PLPQKDGKTDFSE
+125 
-138 DLFGKKAYITGSGQL
+138 
-153 HGETFAEAYGK
+153 
-164 IYTFGP
+164 
-170 TLRSENSNT
+170 
-179 KTHANE
+179 
-185 FWMIEPEIAFCDL
+185 
-198 EQLMDIEEDCLKFVV
+198 
-213 SRVLEKCPEE
+213 
-223 MEFCNNF
+223 
-230 IEKGLIDKL
+230 
-239 HKLVNSKF
+239 
-247 VRIDHKEAIDIL
+247 
-259 KKADKEWE
+259 
-267 FKPEYGEDLGFY
+267 EDLGFY

-552 ILEKLNNFF
+552 ILEKVNNFF

-585 IREKYVNERKYPVEA
+585 IREKYVNEKKYPVEA

-647 VTILKDWLETS
+647 VTILKDWLGTS

>member
-1 LPNKSSL
+1 MKNKKL
-8 KSVFPSIIVNGKV
+8 YIVFSMLLIVIILMTVTKEMQNDTFFTIATGEHILQEGYDNV
-21 VKTENA
+21 DHLTWHEN
-27 KQPFEI
+27 
-33 HADSVEIFN
+33 
-42 LADADYPLQ
+42 
-51 KKRHSFE
+51 
-58 YLRTVAHLRPRTNTF
+58 
-73 NAVFRIRSV
+73 
-82 AAFAIHE
+82 
-89 YFQNNGYVYVNTP
+89 
-102 IITCADCEGSAEMF
+102 
-116 KLTTLDLDK
+116 
-125 PLPQKDGKTDFSE
+125 
-138 DLFGKKAYITGSGQL
+138 
-153 HGETFAEAYGK
+153 
-164 IYTFGP
+164 
-170 TLRSENSNT
+170 
-179 KTHANE
+179 
-185 FWMIEPEIAFCDL
+185 
-198 EQLMDIEEDCLKFVV
+198 
-213 SRVLEKCPEE
+213 
-223 MEFCNNF
+223 
-230 IEKGLIDKL
+230 
-239 HKLVNSKF
+239 
-247 VRIDHKEAIDIL
+247 
-259 KKADKEWE
+259 
-267 FKPEYGEDLGFY
+267 LGFY

-379 IFLVISALIVNF
+379 IFFIISVLIVNF
-391 HASVWYMTIILVLP
+391 HASVWYMTVILILP
-405 YLAEAIMHKIM
+405 YLAEAIMYRLM

-433 KMLIIAIL
+433 KMLIIVIL
-441 CLVLGSFISPIGTYT
+441 CFVLGSFISPIGTYT

-552 ILEKLNNFF
+552 ILEKVNNFF

-585 IREKYVNERKYPVEA
+585 IREKYVNEKKYPVEA

-658 RGNVNYNDTFAKY
+658 RGNVNYNDTFEKY
-671 EIDYAIVED
+671 KIDYAIVED
-680 KEIINTYISADEN
+680 KEIINTYISTDEN

-698 DDETFSIYMK
+698 DDETFSIYIK

>member
-1 LPNKSSL
+1 MKNKKL
-8 KSVFPSIIVNGKV
+8 YIVFSMLLIVIILMTVTKEMQNDTFFTIATG
-21 VKTENA
+21 EH
-27 KQPFEI
+27 I
-33 HADSVEIFN
+33 
-42 LADADYPLQ
+42 LQ
-51 KKRHSFE
+51 E
-58 YLRTVAHLRPRTNTF
+58 GYDNVDHLTW
-73 NAVFRIRSV
+73 
-82 AAFAIHE
+82 H
-89 YFQNNGYVYVNTP
+89 
-102 IITCADCEGSAEMF
+102 
-116 KLTTLDLDK
+116 
-125 PLPQKDGKTDFSE
+125 
-138 DLFGKKAYITGSGQL
+138 
-153 HGETFAEAYGK
+153 
-164 IYTFGP
+164 
-170 TLRSENSNT
+170 
-179 KTHANE
+179 
-185 FWMIEPEIAFCDL
+185 
-198 EQLMDIEEDCLKFVV
+198 
-213 SRVLEKCPEE
+213 
-223 MEFCNNF
+223 
-230 IEKGLIDKL
+230 
-239 HKLVNSKF
+239 
-247 VRIDHKEAIDIL
+247 
-259 KKADKEWE
+259 
-267 FKPEYGEDLGFY
+267 EDLGFY

-456 YTYMFKVIGG
+456 YIYMFKVIGG

-503 MKLSDILLF
+503 MKSSDILLF

-535 PVVRLITNFF
+535 PVVRLITNFL

-552 ILEKLNNFF
+552 ILEKVNNFF

-638 EIFTEEFNN
+638 EIFTEEFND

-698 DDETFSIYMK
+698 DDETFSIYIK